1 MNQIRSQIKNLCI
14 MVLVLK
20 LILNLVSF
28 EIIIDINEFGG
39 HFFILWG
46 IFLLFIMLRVEAALF
61 AS

>member
-20 LILNLVSF
+20 LILNLVS
-28 EIIIDINEFGG
+28 IIIDINEFGG
-39 HFFILWG
+39 HFFILGG
-46 IFLLFIMLRVEAALF
+46 IFLFFIMLRVEAALF

>member
-20 LILNLVSF
+20 LILNLVS
-28 EIIIDINEFGG
+28 IIIDINEFGG
-39 HFFILWG
+39 HFFILG
-46 IFLLFIMLRVEAALF
+46 VFFLLFIMLRVEAALF

>member
-1 MNQIRSQIKNLCI
+1 

-20 LILNLVSF
+20 LILNLVS
-28 EIIIDINEFGG
+28 IIIDINEFRG
-39 HFFILWG
+39 HFFILGG

>member
-20 LILNLVSF
+20 LILNLVSN
-28 EIIIDINEFGG
+28 IIDINEFGG
-39 HFFILWG
+39 HFFILGG

-61 AS
+61 AG

>member
-20 LILNLVSF
+20 LILNLVS
-28 EIIIDINEFGG
+28 IIIDINEFGG